1 MKKKRK
7 RHYDKLARACV
18 DEFFFMLCD
27 EGAGGWM
34 GGREVLYHR
43 RRGEYGGGAFSSC
56 FSLSGKEAVRKS
68 KPVLLWLLLCIY
80 GWMDGCHLRYLHYLR
95 YLTYLPNF
103 LLGYLLPTYLQ

>member
-43 RRGEYGGGAFSSC
+43 RGDKTAEGLFSSC
-56 FSLSGKEAVRKS
+56 FFRSGNEEARKT
-68 KPVLLWLLLCIY
+68 KPRVVAVVVVHI
-80 GWMDGCHLRYLHYLR
+80 WMDGWMSPTLRY
-95 YLTYLPNF
+95 
-103 LLGYLLPTYLQ
+103 LPTYLPI